1 MLYELASS
9 DGLRQ
14 GMSVER
20 KLLQD
25 TQGRRKALNAR
36 LKAIDAQLENDRELE
51 DKEGASDVQQALYL
65 EAQIASLEARVRI
78 SQRQHRDGLRL
89 KASGAVAHA
98 TLLELADR
106 VESRSALL
114 AATRRELARVRSAQ
128 DMRRQQYARLA
139 LDREEA
145 RATVVEQLHGV
156 AMEEARIRVR
166 DSTHV
171 LAPRSGRVASIRV
184 GAGDWVRPGDELLDI
199 LPNDVGL
206 KARLF
211 VSSAAMGSMEV
222 GQEVRVYLDAF
233 PYERHGTHSGRVS
246 SISETTLGH
255 GAHGDAERAG
265 REFFRIDV
273 EFPDGF
279 NLSPSQ
285 RQSLRPGMVVSA
297 DIVHDYGTVVDWLFE
312 PLRGAVSR
320 L

>member
-25 TQGRRKALNAR
+25 IQGRRKALNAR

-65 EAQIASLEARVRI
+65 EAQIASLEARVGI

-171 LAPRSGRVASIRV
+171 LAPRSGRVASIRA

-199 LPNDVGL
+199 LPNDMGL

-233 PYERHGTHSGRVS
+233 PYERHGAHSGRVS